1 MSFVMYSTTWCGY
14 CKRLKSQLADLGV
27 TFEEINIEEV
37 PGTAVI
43 VEKVNG
49 GNRTVPTLVYSDGMT
64 NFTVNNYVSGS
75 DINVSP
81 TSTSTF
87 SIVSVTGANGCVG
100 IGNSGTALVTV
111 TENVTYYA
119 DSDGDGFGNDAV
131 TTLACIQP
139 LGFVTVGGD
148 CNDTNNTIFPGA
160 TEICFDGILQNC
172 NGELNDGCP
181 PILTQIRPYFCG
193 STLQNVNSSILADVP
208 TGLPSGAAVTG
219 YRYEITN
226 SSTNAVR
233 VVEKTIAMVRISET
247 DIAGFGTAY
256 SIRVAV
262 RINQEWQDYGTPCS
276 IFTPTIPTTTVSTLC
291 GQVLPSIQSTIFA
304 TTVTSALGYE
314 FEVSRIEGGIAVET
328 TTIERLVNNFKI
340 TSLSEIDY
348 VYSSEYQVRVRVNAE
363 VNGVETWSDYGTVCS
378 VFTPVAPEAAIE
390 GCGSEVG
397 ITPAALST
405 PIFATP
411 ILGATLYRFTL
422 SDGNGYSQVYTTPS
436 RFFRLSNFN
445 ALSPLTPGG
454 NYSVTVETE
463 IYGYFYAGKD
473 CNILVPGGMI
483 IRPIEVV
490 KDAETIKDVPT
501 EFNAIAY
508 PNPFATSF
516 AIDVRTSNTEAV
528 SLTVYDMAGRLL
540 EVKEFNAS
548 EVANYQFGDRYP
560 SGVYNVIVTQGEE
573 TKTVRVVKQ

>member
-1 MSFVMYSTTWCGY
+1 
-14 CKRLKSQLADLGV
+14 
-27 TFEEINIEEV
+27 
-37 PGTAVI
+37 
-43 VEKVNG
+43 
-49 GNRTVPTLVYSDGMT
+49 
-64 NFTVNNYVSGS
+64 
-75 DINVSP
+75 
-81 TSTSTF
+81 
-87 SIVSVTGANGCVG
+87 
-100 IGNSGTALVTV
+100 
-111 TENVTYYA
+111 
-119 DSDGDGFGNDAV
+119 
-131 TTLACIQP
+131 
-139 LGFVTVGGD
+139 
-148 CNDTNNTIFPGA
+148 
-160 TEICFDGILQNC
+160 
-172 NGELNDGCP
+172 
-181 PILTQIRPYFCG
+181 
-193 STLQNVNSSILADVP
+193 
-208 TGLPSGAAVTG
+208 
-219 YRYEITN
+219 
-226 SSTNAVR
+226 
-233 VVEKTIAMVRISET
+233 MVRISET

-291 GQVLPSIQSTIFA
+291 GQTLPSIQSTIFA
-304 TTVTSALGYE
+304 TPVTSALGYE

-340 TSLSEIDY
+340 TSLSGIDY

-411 ILGATLYRFTL
+411 IAGATLYRFTL

-454 NYSVTVETE
+454 NYSVTVEAE

-483 IRPIEVV
+483 IRPVDVV
-490 KDAETIKDVPT
+490 KEVETIKDVPT

-560 SGVYNVIVTQGEE
+560 SGVYNMIVTQGEE
-573 TKTVRVVKQ
+573 TRTVRVVKQ